1 MLLKRTAPVAL
12 PTRAIQFGEG
22 NFLRAFIDWM
32 LNGMNQQGK
41 FNGSV
46 TLVQPQPRGMAEAIN
61 AQEGLYTLLLRGV
74 SNGKVVEKRE
84 IIEVVAGCIDAYTQ
98 WEALQKEF
106 SKPTVK
112 FIFSNTTEAGIEYKE
127 EAYTPGKTQTTFP
140 AKLTALVF
148 ERFKQHLPGVTFIP
162 CELIEHNGK
171 TLKKCILQYAKL
183 WKLPTEFAG
192 YIEQEC
198 VFVDTLVDRIVA
210 GYPRAEAAEMEK
222 SFGYE
227 DKLIDCGEI
236 FHFFVLE
243 CAPDALKE
251 LPLAECGFNVCIT
264 DDLTPY
270 RTRKVR
276 FLNGAHTANVL
287 AAILGGLKQVDEM
300 MNDPLFGK
308 IVRRSIYDEIFP
320 TVALPDAEKKFFAD
334 SIVERFLNPF
344 AHHQLLSISLN
355 SVSKYKVRVLP
366 TLLDYLKMKGEL
378 PKFLT
383 FALAALLRFYRIEVD
398 REGKATGC
406 VDGKNYPVSDSPEV
420 LAFFARNRG
429 LAAGE
434 FTRSA
439 LANQDFWEMDL
450 TSVPL
455 LAETVSRHLE
465 NIEKHGV
472 RQALKDLL
480 Q

>member
-1 MLLKRTAPVAL
+1 MLLKRTTSVAL
-12 PTRAIQFGEG
+12 PTLAIQFGEG

-32 LNGMNQQGK
+32 LNGMKQQGR

-74 SNGKVVEKRE
+74 ADGKVVEKRE
-84 IIEVVAGCIDAYTQ
+84 IIDVVAGCLDAYTQ
-98 WEALQKEF
+98 WEAVQKEF
-106 SKPTVK
+106 AKPTVK

-140 AKLTALVF
+140 AKLTALAF
-148 ERFKQHLPGVTFIP
+148 ERFSQHLPGLTFIP

-183 WKLPTEFAG
+183 WELPAAFVE
-192 YIEQEC
+192 YIEKEC

-251 LPLAECGFNVCIT
+251 LPFAECGFNVCVT
-264 DDLTPY
+264 NDLTPY

-344 AHHQLLSISLN
+344 AHHQLLLISLN

-378 PKFLT
+378 PKCLT
-383 FALAALLRFYRIEVD
+383 FALAALLRFYRIELAAD
-398 REGKATGC
+398 GKAAGC
-406 VDGKNYPVSDSPEV
+406 VDGKSYPVSDSPEV
-420 LAFFARNRG
+420 LQFFAENRA
-429 LAAGE
+429 LSAKD
-434 FTRSA
+434 FTFAA
-439 LANQDFWEMDL
+439 LAKQDFWEMDL
-450 TSVPL
+450 TAVPR
-455 LAETVSRHLE
+455 LAESVAANLE
-465 NIEKHGV
+465 KIEKYGV
-472 RQALKDLL
+472 RQAVEDIL